1 VREPQQRV
9 RIPHAPPVRESR
21 LPPERDLHTYS
32 VLVTRRLR
40 SQWVVVLPGLGALA
54 MFAVMLV
61 GWAQTRRS
69 AELLLRGEGDL
80 LLDRVQRSLREADEF
95 PGNDVLARVL
105 EGVQPPGMK
114 YLAMVRPDGA
124 VLASAGTPPEGFE
137 EARRFHPGAPQR
149 RGALAWVRSRPLPG
163 PGFPPP
169 RGGPPGRGPS
179 LLIAFEP
186 HLATQLDRTALAT
199 LLAGSLGAL
208 GLLALSVFARR
219 LLAGRDEAL
228 QRLEH
233 ERRLASLGT
242 MSGVVA
248 HELRNP
254 LASLKGHAQLL
265 VESLEEPK
273 QKAQAQH
280 VVDAAWRLERLSAS
294 LLELA
299 RTGSLTREMTDP
311 AVLVRAALAQ
321 FEAQRTRLEVSAAPA
336 RWSLDPVRFQQ
347 VVTNLVDN
355 ALQASPPEALV
366 ELRVAQVHEALIIE
380 VRDHGA
386 GVPASERERVFEPFV
401 TTRIKGVGLGLAIAR
416 QVVALHGGTLTV
428 DDAPGGGACF
438 RITVPGS

>member
-1 VREPQQRV
+1 MRSADSALSTRGPERV
-9 RIPHAPPVRESR
+9 A
-21 LPPERDLHTYS
+21 PERDLQTYS

-40 SQWVVVLPGLGALA
+40 SQWVVVLPGLGAVA

-61 GWAQTRRS
+61 GWAQTRSS

-80 LLDRVQRSLREADEF
+80 LLDRVQRPLRDTGEF
-95 PGNDVLARVL
+95 PTDEVMALVLA
-105 EGVQPPGMK
+105 GVQPPGLK
-114 YLAMVRPDGA
+114 YLAMVRPDGV

-137 EARRFHPGAPQR
+137 EARRLHPGAPLR
-149 RGALAWVRSRPLPG
+149 RGGLAWVRSRPLPPGPGG

-169 RGGPPGRGPS
+169 GGGPPDRGPS

-228 QRLEH
+228 QRLEY

-299 RTGSLTREMTDP
+299 RTGALTREVTEP
-311 AVLVRAALAQ
+311 VALVRAVLAQ

-336 RWSLDPVRFQQ
+336 KWSLDPVRFQQ

-366 ELRVAQVHEALIIE
+366 ELKVAQVHEALIIE
-380 VRDHGA
+380 VRDHGP
-386 GVPASERERVFEPFV
+386 GVPVSERERVFEPFV

-428 DDAPGGGACF
+428 EDAPGGGACF
-438 RITVPGS
+438 RITIPAD